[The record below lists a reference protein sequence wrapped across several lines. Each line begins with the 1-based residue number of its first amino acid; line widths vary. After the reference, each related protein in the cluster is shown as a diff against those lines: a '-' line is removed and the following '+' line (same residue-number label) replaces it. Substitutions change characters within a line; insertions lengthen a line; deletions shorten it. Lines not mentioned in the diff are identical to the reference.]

1 MGLHPASKTGNGQTL
16 LEVVI
21 ALAVALLVILAL
33 VRVTITSIRNAGFAK
48 NQALAT
54 QYAQEAMEKI
64 RAYRDQNDWM
74 TFVANCNATL
84 TSFVPPTPFSLSPTS
99 GCACGSDSC
108 TITEIITWI
117 DSQGTHKSELITR
130 LTEW

>member
-1 MGLHPASKTGNGQTL
+1 MKTFKDEKGQSLVETIAAL
-16 LEVVI
+16 AI
-21 ALAVALLVILAL
+21 ALIVILAL
-33 VRVTITSIRNAGFAK
+33 VRVTITSMRNANFAK

-64 RAYRDQNDWM
+64 RAYRDQNDWV

-84 TSFVPPTPFSLSPTS
+84 ISFVPPTPFSLSPTS

-108 TITEIITWI
+108 TITEIITWT

-130 LTEW
+130 LTKW

>member
-1 MGLHPASKTGNGQTL
+1 MKTFKDEKGQSL
-16 LEVVI
+16 VEI
-21 ALAVALLVILAL
+21 IAALAVALIVILAL
-33 VRVTITSIRNAGFAK
+33 VRVTVTSIRNAGFAK

-64 RAYRDQNDWM
+64 RAYRDQNDWV

-108 TITEIITWI
+108 TITEIIIWT

-130 LTEW
+130 LTKW